1 MTRLLSA
8 SVYDIYSLVTD
19 MFYIK
24 EDDYK
29 IINDLCNNFH
39 CINSLDD
46 IDNIKFIWC
55 DDDIKKLITIIAPY
69 IIGLDGVEHC
79 GDDINY
85 IIEWSIKFI
94 LKKLYCDDITKQNN
108 DFITYDNLHCRVIE
122 LDDSLVDNVL
132 DTYQIY

>member
-1 MTRLLSA
+1 MRLLSA

-24 EDDYK
+24 DDDYE

-39 CINSLDD
+39 RINSLDD

-69 IIGLDGVEHC
+69 IIGLDGVDHC

-85 IIEWSIKFI
+85 IIEWSTKFM
-94 LKKLYCDDITKQNN
+94 LKKLYCDDIAEQNN
-108 DFITYDNLHCRVIE
+108 DFIVYDNVHCHVIE
-122 LDDSLVDNVL
+122 LDDSLVDKVL
-132 DTYQIY
+132 DENQIY